1 MNDIQEKF
9 LSYIQKNRR
18 KSFNL
23 KEFDPDL
30 DCVIFYSP
38 ITVLEMEK
46 IMTLSGTGSST
57 KDFHIFTI
65 LEKAETENGEK
76 AFPIDFKP
84 YLEKMD
90 WDIISG
96 ISNRISKRTPIS
108 EVKKTSETTPSD

>member
-9 LSYIQKNRR
+9 LNYIQKNRR

-38 ITVLEMEK
+38 VTVLDMDK
-46 IMTLSGTGSST
+46 IMTLSGGGSNT

-76 AFPIDFKP
+76 AFSIDFKP

-96 ISNRISKRTPIS
+96 LSNRIAKRIPIA
-108 EVKKTSETTPSD
+108 EVKKTSETTPSC